1 MKTPSNN
8 DDYKIVITKP
18 SKYKRS
24 NEWIESSGELSPEE
38 IENIIKCDQLDT
50 ESESAETVD
59 KNEYVL
65 FTEKEEKFLS
75 KKLCSNGKIVNI
87 TEDDFKKL

>member
-24 NEWIESSGELSPEE
+24 NDWIDYSGELSPEE
-38 IENIIKCDQLDT
+38 IENIIKCDHLD
-50 ESESAETVD
+50 SD
-59 KNEYVL
+59 
-65 FTEKEEKFLS
+65 FTEEENHYLDNHDNSLS
-75 KKLCSNGKIVNI
+75 GEITNL
-87 TEDDFKKL
+87 TEDDLKIFKQ